1 MKLSVLLPEL
11 LQQYDFKLEN
21 EQEFST
27 LGLVVAEV
35 KEPFCTF
42 VDTEHALKDLHDGIT
57 MVITTPEIAPKLVKQ
72 GRGVCI
78 TEQPRVVFFRL
89 HNALGQHKGYARAR
103 HATKIGKN
111 CSISPL
117 AVVAKENVIIGDNV
131 VIEEFAVIRDNVT
144 IGDNCVIHAGVKIGF
159 NDFEYKKENGKL
171 FTVAHYGGVMLGEEV
186 ELHPNTC
193 VNKALYPWDN
203 TVIGDRCKIDMLVQV
218 SHGVKVGRDTMIVGL
233 SGIGGRTEIGE
244 NSWIGYGCI
253 IRNGVHVGNNARANM
268 GAVVSRD
275 VADGQAVTGNFA
287 IDHDIFMEN
296 LKRAAKPTKER
307 NE

>member
-1 MKLSVLLPEL
+1 M
-11 LQQYDFKLEN
+11 
-21 EQEFST
+21 
-27 LGLVVAEV
+27 
-35 KEPFCTF
+35 
-42 VDTEHALKDLHDGIT
+42 I
-57 MVITTPEIAPKLVKQ
+57 
-72 GRGVCI
+72 
-78 TEQPRVVFFRL
+78 
-89 HNALGQHKGYARAR
+89 
-103 HATKIGKN
+103 
-111 CSISPL
+111 
-117 AVVAKENVIIGDNV
+117 AKENVIIGDNV

-171 FTVAHYGGVMLGEEV
+171 FTVAHYGGVILGEEV

>member
-11 LQQYDFKLEN
+11 LPQYDFKLEN

-89 HNALGQHKGYARAR
+89 HNALGQHGGYARAR

-117 AVVAKENVIIGDNV
+117 AVIAKENVIIGDNV

-144 IGDNCVIHAGVKIGF
+144 IGDNCVIHAGVKNRI
-159 NDFEYKKENGKL
+159 
-171 FTVAHYGGVMLGEEV
+171 
-186 ELHPNTC
+186 
-193 VNKALYPWDN
+193 
-203 TVIGDRCKIDMLVQV
+203 
-218 SHGVKVGRDTMIVGL
+218 
-233 SGIGGRTEIGE
+233 
-244 NSWIGYGCI
+244 
-253 IRNGVHVGNNARANM
+253 
-268 GAVVSRD
+268 
-275 VADGQAVTGNFA
+275 
-287 IDHDIFMEN
+287 
-296 LKRAAKPTKER
+296 
-307 NE
+307 

>member
-11 LQQYDFKLEN
+11 LPQYDFKLEN

-171 FTVAHYGGVMLGEEV
+171 FTVAHYGGVILGEEV

-275 VADGQAVTGNFA
+275 VAATSPLTMTFLWR
-287 IDHDIFMEN
+287 I
-296 LKRAAKPTKER
+296 
-307 NE
+307 

>member
-11 LQQYDFKLEN
+11 LPQYAFRVEN

-27 LGLVVAEV
+27 LGLVVSPVE
-35 KEPFCTF
+35 EPFCTF
-42 VDTEHALKDLHDGIT
+42 VENEKALYTIGDNAV
-57 MVITTPEIAPKLVKQ
+57 MVITTPDLAPKLLTQ
-72 GRGVCI
+72 RRGVCV
-78 TEQPRVVFFRL
+78 TAQPRVVFFRL
-89 HNALGQHKGYARAR
+89 HNALAGHGGYARP
-103 HATKIGKN
+103 HFATKIGKN

-117 AVVAKENVIIGDNV
+117 AVIAGENVVIGDNV
-131 VIEEFAVIRDNVT
+131 TVEEFAVIRDNVT

-159 NDFEYKKENGKL
+159 GDFEYKKENGQL
-171 FTVAHYGGVMLGEEV
+171 FSVDHCGGVILGEEV
-186 ELHPNTC
+186 ELHSNTC

-203 TVIGDRCKIDMLVQV
+203 TVIGDRCKIDMLVQI
-218 SHGVKVGRDTMIVGL
+218 SHGVKVGNDTMIVGL

>member
-1 MKLSVLLPEL
+1 MKLSALLPEL
-11 LQQYDFKLEN
+11 LPQYAFRVEN

-27 LGLVVAEV
+27 LGLVVSPVE
-35 KEPFCTF
+35 EPFCAF
-42 VDTEHALKDLHDGIT
+42 VENEKALYTIGDNAV
-57 MVITTPEIAPKLVKQ
+57 MVITTPDLAPKLLTQ
-72 GRGVCI
+72 RRGVCV
-78 TEQPRVVFFRL
+78 TAQPRVVFFRL
-89 HNALGQHKGYARAR
+89 HNALARHGGYARPR
-103 HATKIGKN
+103 FATKIGKN

-117 AVVAKENVIIGDNV
+117 AVVAKENVTIGDNV

-171 FTVAHYGGVMLGEEV
+171 FTVAHYGGVILGEEV
-186 ELHPNTC
+186 ELHSNTC

-203 TVIGDRCKIDMLVQV
+203 TVIGDRCKIDMLVQI
-218 SHGVKVGRDTMIVGL
+218 SHGVKVGNDTMIVGL